1 MNAAADKEVKATDQ
15 DAVVFLVMRDMSYG
29 KRMKIAFAL
38 IVLGIVLQWY
48 ANEIFAGVI
57 PLILG
62 NLLLLVKGYDNRV
75 DFKGYDPGEQ
85 WQRVEA
91 SRMSDLKR
99 MDKEMKRWD
108 RSYLDITNWRGV
120 LTFVLLSFFLWV
132 FYLGLSENPNK
143 YGILAAI
150 PFDIAILFLPHWFT
164 GTRQILRMPGL
175 LIKAIT
181 LENVLVKAKQLRPDD
196 AQDVMMLLA
205 GKDEKL
211 PRDIKIRLE
220 PEGSPTE
227 FLGLYGQV
235 VINAVQGKS
244 FPYFYM
250 VLVAKPGLKLKE
262 LAHDLKMPPKTVA
275 EYKEKDGVHILVL
288 RQYTTRKSGYH
299 TNNRMVLTLLELG
312 LSAMHKLLG
321 K

>member
-1 MNAAADKEVKATDQ
+1 MSGADNPTKTTDQ
-15 DAVVFLVMRDMSYG
+15 DSVVFLLMRDMAYG

-48 ANEIFAGVI
+48 SNEIFAGVI
-57 PLILG
+57 PLLLG
-62 NLLLLVKGYDNRV
+62 NALLLVRGYDNRV
-75 DFKGYDPGEQ
+75 DFKAYDPGEQ
-85 WQRVEA
+85 WQRVDA
-91 SRMSDLKR
+91 SRLSELKKL
-99 MDKEMKRWD
+99 DKEMQRWD

-120 LTFVLLSFFLWV
+120 LTFVLLGFFLWV
-132 FYLGLSENPNK
+132 FYLGLSENPQK

-150 PFDIAILFLPHWFT
+150 PIDMAILFLPHWFT

-175 LIKAIT
+175 LIKAET
-181 LENVLVKAKQLRPDD
+181 LENVLAQAKQIQPDD
-196 AQDVMMLLA
+196 AQNVLMLLA

-211 PRDIKIRLE
+211 PRDIKIKLQ
-220 PEGSPTE
+220 PEDAPPE

-244 FPYFYM
+244 YPYFYM
-250 VLVAKPGLKLKE
+250 VLVAKPGLALKD
-262 LAHDLKMPPKTVA
+262 LAHDLKLPPKTVA

-288 RQYTTRKSGYH
+288 RQYTTKKSGYH
-299 TNNRMVLTLLELG
+299 TNGKMVLALLQLG
-312 LSAMHKLLG
+312 MDAMHKLLG

>member
-1 MNAAADKEVKATDQ
+1 MSADRESKVADQ
-15 DAVVFLVMRDMSYG
+15 DSVVFLVMRDMAYG

-38 IVLGIVLQWY
+38 IVLGLVLQWY
-48 ANEIFAGVI
+48 SNEIFAGVI
-57 PLILG
+57 PLLLG
-62 NLLLLVKGYDNRV
+62 NLLLLVRGYDNRV

-85 WQRVEA
+85 WQRVET
-91 SRMSDLKR
+91 SRLTDLKR
-99 MDKEMKRWD
+99 LDREMTRWD

-120 LTFVLLSFFLWV
+120 LTFLLLGFFLWV
-132 FYLGLSENPNK
+132 FYVGLAENPQK

-150 PFDIAILFLPHWFT
+150 PIDIALLFMPHWFT

-175 LIKAIT
+175 LIKAAT
-181 LENVLVKAKQLRPDD
+181 LEKVLAEAKQMRPGDS
-196 AQDVMMLLA
+196 QDVLMLLT

-211 PRDIKIRLE
+211 PKDIKIKLQSE
-220 PEGSPTE
+220 NAPPE

-244 FPYFYM
+244 YPYFYM
-250 VLVAKPGLKLKE
+250 VLVAKPGLALKE
-262 LAHDLKMPPKTVA
+262 LAHDLKMPTKTVV

-288 RQYTTRKSGYH
+288 RQYTTKKSGYH
-299 TNNRMVLTLLELG
+299 TNSEKVSILLKLG
-312 LSAMHKLLG
+312 MDSMHKLLD